1 MRPIRESTSL
11 ATVDQTITGIGE
23 PSKMSLTD
31 PEEDKQDRFPL
42 GVQADDNAS
51 SASET
56 KADPIED
63 G

>member
-1 MRPIRESTSL
+1 MRAIRKSTSL
-11 ATVDQTITGIGE
+11 VTVDPTITGIGE

-31 PEEDKQDRFPL
+31 PKEDKQDRFPL
-42 GVQADDNAS
+42 GVQADNNAS
-51 SASET
+51 SASYT